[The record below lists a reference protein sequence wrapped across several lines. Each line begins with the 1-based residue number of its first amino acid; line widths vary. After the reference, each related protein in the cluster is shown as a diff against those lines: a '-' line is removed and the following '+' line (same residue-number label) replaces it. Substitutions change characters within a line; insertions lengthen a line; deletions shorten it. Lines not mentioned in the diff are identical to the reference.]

1 MAANAQ
7 SGPLLRRLACP
18 ARSQSGILT
27 RARCNHADR
36 VARGATWE
44 TVMGVWDFVKNAG
57 KKLGIGKDDE
67 EAPAPDALKKE
78 VEDLGLDAEG
88 LDIEVEGDKV
98 RIKGRAKSQE
108 AKEKVVLALGNVAGV
123 AKVEEDIT
131 TEKAEKEAV
140 FHTVEAGD
148 NLSAIAQKYLGKAS
162 RYPEIFEANK
172 PMLKDPDKI
181 YPGQMLRIPVDD

>member
-1 MAANAQ
+1 M
-7 SGPLLRRLACP
+7 
-18 ARSQSGILT
+18 
-27 RARCNHADR
+27 
-36 VARGATWE
+36 
-44 TVMGVWDFVKNAG
+44 
-57 KKLGIGKDDE
+57 
-67 EAPAPDALKKE
+67 
-78 VEDLGLDAEG
+78 
-88 LDIEVEGDKV
+88 
-98 RIKGRAKSQE
+98 RIKGHAKSQE

-181 YPGQMLRIPVDD
+181 YPGQMLRIPVDG

>member
-1 MAANAQ
+1 MQIAWR
-7 SGPLLRRLACP
+7 G
-18 ARSQSGILT
+18 
-27 RARCNHADR
+27 
-36 VARGATWE
+36 VAIWE
-44 TVMGVWDFVKNAG
+44 MVMGVWDFVKNAG